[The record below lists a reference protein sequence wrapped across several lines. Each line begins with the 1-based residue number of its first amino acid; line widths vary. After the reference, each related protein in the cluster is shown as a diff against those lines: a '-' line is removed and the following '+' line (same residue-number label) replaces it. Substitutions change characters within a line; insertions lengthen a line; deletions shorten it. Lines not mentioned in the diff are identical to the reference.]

1 LKGLKRTLLVI
12 VLLSAAAFLSWE
24 ALKVR
29 DIAVAGTRS
38 RLPAEVAMLSGIG
51 LGDSLLTLDKELAK
65 AGIESDPYFKYDD
78 IEIDW
83 PSGIIIR
90 VTERI
95 PKTYILHLGSMI
107 IMDEAGFVLEI
118 GRNLPHAD
126 LVQVTGLQVT
136 AYLVGEE
143 VQAENQDQVFLYS
156 RVYEAFEK
164 EGLTGEIKEIIITQ
178 SLTARVVTGQ
188 GITVD
193 IGTSD
198 NLQRK
203 IMLTESIVESL
214 NRMYSPEE
222 LNGTSLDVSTGEFG
236 DFNPD

>member
-51 LGDSLLTLDKELAK
+51 LGDSLLTLDKEAAK
-65 AGIESDPYFKYDD
+65 AGIESDPYFKYEEID
-78 IEIDW
+78 IDW

-107 IMDEAGFVLEI
+107 IMDEGGFVLEI
-118 GRNLPHAD
+118 GHNLPHSG
-126 LVQVTGLQVT
+126 LVKISGLQVT
-136 AYLVGEE
+136 VFLVGEE
-143 VQAENQDQVFLYS
+143 VKAENQDQVFVYA

-164 EGLTGEIKEIIITQ
+164 EGLIGEIKEIIITQ
-178 SLTARVVTGQ
+178 SLTARVVTNQ

-193 IGTSD
+193 LGTSD

-203 IMLTESIVESL
+203 IILTKSIVESL
-214 NRMYSPEE
+214 SRMYLPEE

-236 DFNPD
+236 DFNPG